1 MIWNWSVHIIMIIWY
16 IKNSF
21 AHIENGIDLISYDH
35 KTSMCHHYTTVI
47 KMILKQKNAKNFSPD
62 HQGLMSQ
69 GGLSGIGGICWRK
82 IMLPKN
88 FLSACEVYV
97 LYTCAYVFIDI
108 D

>member
-1 MIWNWSVHIIMIIWY
+1 MSSLHYCN
-16 IKNSF
+16 KN
-21 AHIENGIDLISYDH
+21 DLEA
-35 KTSMCHHYTTVI
+35 
-47 KMILKQKNAKNFSPD
+47 KNAKNFSPD

-88 FLSACEVYV
+88 FLSACEEYV

-108 D
+108 H